1 MDDRHCGNISER
13 DIVKLL
19 VDICRKHKT
28 VLDNVMSEINIH
40 PSQHHMLFFL
50 SLAKPNISQ
59 KEIAETLE
67 ISSAAVAVSLK
78 KLETSGYIKRNVSEK
93 DGRFNEIMITDGG
106 REIIAESC
114 KIFDSVNEIVFGNFS
129 SEELGF
135 LYSAALRMD
144 KNISEHLK
152 NASRAEER
160 N

>member
-13 DIVKLL
+13 DVIKAFIDV
-19 VDICRKHKT
+19 CRKHKT
-28 VLDNVMSEINIH
+28 VLDNIMSEINIH

-50 SLAKPNISQ
+50 SRAKPNISQ

-78 KLETSGYIKRNVSEK
+78 KLESSGYIKRNVSGN

-106 REIIAESC
+106 REIISESC
-114 KIFDSVNEIVFGNFS
+114 KIFDYVNKIVFGDFS
-129 SEELGF
+129 PEELGL
-135 LYSAALRMD
+135 LYSEVRRMD